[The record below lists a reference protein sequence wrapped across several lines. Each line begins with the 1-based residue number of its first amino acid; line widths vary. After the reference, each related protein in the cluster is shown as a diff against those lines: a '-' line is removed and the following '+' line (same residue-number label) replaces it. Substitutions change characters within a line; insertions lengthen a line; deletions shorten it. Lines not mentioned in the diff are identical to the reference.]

1 MVVSRVTQVHNIFRS
16 RGQFGENKRM
26 ENPYLAAK
34 ESFTFQRR
42 SKKML
47 LHQRANPADRKTK
60 TTGENKY
67 ACNDL
72 SV

>member
-1 MVVSRVTQVHNIFRS
+1 
-16 RGQFGENKRM
+16 M

-47 LHQRANPADRKTK
+47 LHQRENPADRKTK
-60 TTGENKY
+60 TAGENQY
-67 ACNDL
+67 ACHDL